1 MLDMLLPAP
10 QRAASFSHQPGTASP
25 TRQGCQSG
33 PKAPL
38 GSPAH
43 SSAGVL
49 FLSPLI
55 AGFTLSRLIASPL
68 LDSIEAWNPRAF
80 ELSDNQKVEGF
91 REVKKAE
98 LRIRMEAALGRAP
111 PLKGGPLLPPDV
123 SVGLRPLLHGV
134 ARALLWA
141 RRRALSC
148 HATPAA
154 ACWCGMRPCSQ
165 VRRQRTKRP

>member
-1 MLDMLLPAP
+1 MRAYLTCCCLPHSAQQASPTSLGLPAP
-10 QRAASFSHQPGTASP
+10 RDRGVSLAQRHPS
-25 TRQGCQSG
+25 
-33 PKAPL
+33 

-154 ACWCGMRPCSQ
+154 A
-165 VRRQRTKRP
+165 